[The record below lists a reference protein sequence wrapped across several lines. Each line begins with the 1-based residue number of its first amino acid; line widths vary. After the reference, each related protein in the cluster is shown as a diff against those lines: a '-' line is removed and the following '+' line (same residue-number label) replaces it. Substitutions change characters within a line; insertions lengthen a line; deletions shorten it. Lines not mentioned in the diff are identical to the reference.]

1 MGRERAYE
9 MGRSAAARRRA
20 RVARRLCLGI
30 SGRSVV
36 IALIEAAA
44 LALVIAEIPFVL
56 IVLQELLR

>member
-1 MGRERAYE
+1 MGRERVYE
-9 MGRSAAARRRA
+9 MGRPVAARRRA
-20 RVARRLCLGI
+20 RVARRVRVGI